1 MLRIAI
7 DGPAGSGKSTIS
19 KRLAEKYNLLY
30 IDTGAFYRTAAW
42 MLVKFNLSVGELVN
56 YLKRCRIMLE
66 KDRVLIYLDGNI
78 YDVTDEIRSPD
89 ISMKTSE
96 IAAIPEVRAVIT
108 DQQKAVAK
116 RSSVVMDGR
125 DIGTVVIPDA
135 EIKIFLTAS
144 ANERAKRRYNELIG
158 KGLDVDFDTLLGE
171 IVERDKNDANRS
183 VAPLKKADDA
193 YELDTTD
200 MSIDEVVSEIE
211 KIIRKKGF

>member
-56 YLKRCRIMLE
+56 YLKHCRIMLE
-66 KDRVLIYLDGNI
+66 KERVLIELDGNI

-96 IAAIPEVRAVIT
+96 IAAIPEVRSVIT

-171 IVERDKNDANRS
+171 IVERDKNDANRA

-200 MSIDEVVSEIE
+200 MSIDEVISEIE
-211 KIIRKKGF
+211 KIIKKKGF

>member
-42 MLVKFNLSVGELVN
+42 MLVKFNLSVGELAN

-66 KDRVLIYLDGNI
+66 KDRVLIDLDGNI

-96 IAAIPEVRAVIT
+96 IAAIPEVRSVIT

>member
-1 MLRIAI
+1 LLRIAI

-19 KRLAEKYNLLY
+19 KKLAEKYNLLY
-30 IDTGAFYRTAAW
+30 IDSGAFYRAAAW
-42 MLVKFNLSVGELVN
+42 MYVKFNLSVEELLN
-56 YLKRCRIMLE
+56 YLKRSRIMLE
-66 KDRVLIYLDGNI
+66 KDRVLVELDGKI
-78 YDVTDEIRSPD
+78 YDVTDDIRLPE

-96 IAAIPEVRAVIT
+96 IASIPEVRSVMT

-135 EIKIFLTAS
+135 EVKIFLTAS
-144 ANERAKRRYNELIG
+144 AQERAKRRYNEFIG
-158 KGLDVDFDTLLGE
+158 KGLNVDFDNLLGE
-171 IVERDKNDANRS
+171 IVERDKNDANRA

-200 MSIDEVVSEIE
+200 MSIDEVVLEIE
-211 KIIRKKGF
+211 KIIKKKGF

>member
-1 MLRIAI
+1 LLRIAI

>member
-30 IDTGAFYRTAAW
+30 IDTGAFYRSAAW
-42 MLVKFNLSVGELVN
+42 IFVKFNLSVEELLN

-66 KDRVLIYLDGNI
+66 KDRVLVDLDGKI
-78 YDVTDEIRSPD
+78 YDVTDDIRLPE

-96 IAAIPEVRAVIT
+96 IASIPEVRSLIT
-108 DQQKAVAK
+108 DQQKTVAK

-135 EIKIFLTAS
+135 EVKIFLTAS
-144 ANERAKRRYNELIG
+144 AEERAKRRYNELIG
-158 KGLDVDFDTLLGE
+158 KGLDVDFDNLLGE
-171 IVERDKNDANRS
+171 IIERDKNDANRA

-211 KIIRKKGF
+211 KIIRNKGF

>member
-158 KGLDVDFDTLLGE
+158 KGLDVDFDNLLGE
-171 IVERDKNDANRS
+171 IIERDKNDANRA

-211 KIIRKKGF
+211 KIIRNKGF